1 MLSTCVVYC
10 AFCSTGNVRYG
21 DYNTSVSEMLSEL
34 DLKSLWRELDDY
46 DLEVDTESRLLQEVW
61 LKIAE
66 LKGGSGNGIEE

>member
-1 MLSTCVVYC
+1 
-10 AFCSTGNVRYG
+10 
-21 DYNTSVSEMLSEL
+21 MLSEL